1 MTESAAEN
9 QTASAGRVLSAA
21 RERQGLSVSDVAR
34 QLKLAVR
41 QVEALEA
48 DDFKSLPRIT
58 FVRGFIRNYA
68 KLVQIDAEPLL
79 KAAKLTPPPPQ
90 VPEAEH
96 GVAEIPTASDKKY
109 DWRSYAISGVLA
121 LLLAGFFAYEW
132 YHGKPEKIA
141 PKPVNVK
148 REPAPV
154 SAPMEKSK
162 TETPQKPIP
171 EPLPAPPDLAQ
182 SAAAATAQQTEARP
196 VAPRDRSA
204 EIRLEFVQDSW
215 VGIADKN
222 GKTIFSQLN
231 PAGSMQSMRGLPPF
245 SVVVGN
251 AAGVRIIYNDKP
263 VDLKPYTKV
272 DVARLTLE

>member
-1 MTESAAEN
+1 MTEGAADN
-9 QTASAGRVLSAA
+9 QTASIGRVLSAA

-68 KLVQIDAEPLL
+68 KLVQVDVEPLL
-79 KAAKLTPPPPQ
+79 KAAKLMPPPPQ

-96 GVAEIPTASDKKY
+96 GVAEIPTTSDKKY

-121 LLLAGFFAYEW
+121 ALLAGFFAYEW
-132 YHGKPEKIA
+132 YHGKLEKDA

-148 REPAPV
+148 REPAPAAV
-154 SAPMEKSK
+154 EKSK
-162 TETPQKPIP
+162 TETPRKLIT
-171 EPLPAPPDLAQ
+171 EPVPAPPDLAQ
-182 SAAAATAQQTEARP
+182 SSAAAAAQQTDIRP
-196 VAPRDRSA
+196 VAPRDRGA
-204 EIRLEFVQDSW
+204 EIRLEFVQDTW
-215 VGIADKN
+215 VEIADKN
-222 GKTIFSQLN
+222 GKAIFSQLN
-231 PAGSMQSMRGLPPF
+231 PAGSTQSVRGVPPF

-251 AAGVRIIYNDKP
+251 AAGVRIIYNNKP

>member
-1 MTESAAEN
+1 MTEGAADN
-9 QTASAGRVLSAA
+9 QTASIGRVLSAA

-68 KLVQIDAEPLL
+68 KLVQVDVEPLL
-79 KAAKLTPPPPQ
+79 KAAKLMPPPPQ
-90 VPEAEH
+90 VPEAER

-121 LLLAGFFAYEW
+121 TLLAGFFAYEW
-132 YHGKPEKIA
+132 YHGKPEKNV
-141 PKPVNVK
+141 PKPANVK

-154 SAPMEKSK
+154 EKSK
-162 TETPQKPIP
+162 TETPQKPIT
-171 EPLPAPPDLAQ
+171 EPVPAPRDLAQ
-182 SAAAATAQQTEARP
+182 SSAEAAASQTDARP
-196 VAPRDRSA
+196 VAPRERGG
-204 EIRLEFVQDSW
+204 EIRLEFVEDTW
-215 VGIADKN
+215 VEIADKS
-222 GKTIFSQLN
+222 GKTIFSKLN
-231 PAGSMQSMRGLPPF
+231 PAGSTQSVRGVPPF

-272 DVARLTLE
+272 DVARLTLK